1 MKSLIRFAL
10 LILMTA
16 FTPYAF
22 AAPCSS
28 ITTPTF
34 SPAAGTYAA
43 AQSVTVTVSSPAG
56 TTICYRTDGVS
67 PSASGPG
74 VCAAGSL
81 TYSSP
86 VTISTTSTIQTLG
99 TKTACPDSAVA
110 SAAYT
115 ITTSGTRKRVRVEQR
130 ERKTA

>member
-74 VCAAGSL
+74 VCAAGST
-81 TYSSP
+81 TYSSALTVSATQTIRAIGSKAAYTNSSV
-86 VTISTTSTIQTLG
+86 VT
-99 TKTACPDSAVA
+99 
-110 SAAYT
+110 AAYT
-115 ITTSGTRKRVRVEQR
+115 ITASGTRKRVRVEQ
-130 ERKTA
+130 